1 MRHVYFRIIL
11 GIVFIV
17 ASIIAI
23 LQGQEQAIMTA
34 IMGIAF
40 LLSGISQ
47 YKKHGKGASNQ

>member
-23 LQGQEQAIMTA
+23 LQGQEQAIMTG

-47 YKKHGKGASNQ
+47 YKKQGKGASNQ